1 MFPLLGFEPGQLVAV
16 RRRHQT
22 CCRRRSVADHQP
34 AMAVPTGLLKV
45 SDDEAPVRMNTVT
58 IESQPHL
65 PTDRAR
71 GHTLLLKGEGEAVGR
86 GSRMGCRT
94 QGKDTLLLK
103 ILLPNW

>member
-1 MFPLLGFEPGQLVAV
+1 MFPLLGFELGELVTM
-16 RRRHQT
+16 RQCHQT
-22 CCRRRSVADHQP
+22 CCGCRSVVDRQP
-34 AMAVPTGLLKV
+34 AMAVPTGLLRV
-45 SDDEAPVRMNTVT
+45 SDHEAPIHVNTVT

-71 GHTLLLKGEGEAVGR
+71 GRTLLLRGEGEAVGQ

-103 ILLPNW
+103 ILLPNR

>member
-1 MFPLLGFEPGQLVAV
+1 MFPLLGFEPGELVAV
-16 RRRHQT
+16 RRCHQT
-22 CCRRRSVADHQP
+22 CCRRRSTADHQP

-45 SDDEAPVRMNTVT
+45 SDDEAPVHVNTVT

-71 GHTLLLKGEGEAVGR
+71 GCTLLLKGEGEAVGQ
-86 GSRMGCRT
+86 GSQMGCWT

-103 ILLPNW
+103 ILLPNR